1 MAGNQ
6 GRPNRDRA
14 AAEFLRLLDST
25 GWLVVGEY
33 VNMDTPLDVV
43 CPQGHETTVMRR
55 YFVNT
60 CRVCRPKPHSAT
72 TYEFH
77 GSNAGRPS
85 GFYF

>member
-25 GWLVVGEY
+25 GWLVFGEY

-43 CPQGHETTVMRR
+43 CPAGHETTVTRR
-55 YFVNT
+55 FFVNT
-60 CRVCRPKPHSAT
+60 CRVCHPNPHQT
-72 TYEFH
+72 RTYEFH
-77 GSNAGRPS
+77 NSNIGRPR
-85 GFYF
+85 GFFI